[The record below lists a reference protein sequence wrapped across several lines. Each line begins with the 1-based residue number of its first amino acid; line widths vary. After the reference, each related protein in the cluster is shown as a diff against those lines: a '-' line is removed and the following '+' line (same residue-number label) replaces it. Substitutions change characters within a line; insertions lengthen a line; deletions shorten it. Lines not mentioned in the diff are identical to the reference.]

1 MTQFLWID
9 LCRLSTS
16 LSASFGRLCP
26 WRNWPISLNY
36 QICGHRAAHIFLYYP
51 FNVHGI
57 TSDFYLLSL
66 VILAR
71 SLPVLLNISS
81 QTSFWFCWFSWIF
94 FFLAVPSGLWDL
106 SSLTR
111 VWTQVLSRERMESFS
126 TESPRNPQIP
136 VFNFIDFC
144 SKFLSFS
151 FLLLTWDLYCSFFPV
166 VSSGGGLDD

>member
-94 FFLAVPSGLWDL
+94 FFWPCQVACGVLVLWPGFEPR
-106 SSLTR
+106 SSAGKE
-111 VWTQVLSRERMESFS
+111 W
-126 TESPRNPQIP
+126 SPFPLNHQGIL
-136 VFNFIDFC
+136 
-144 SKFLSFS
+144 KFLFS
-151 FLLLTWDLYCSFFPV
+151 ISLISVPNFYHFLFFCLLEIYIAHFF
-166 VSSGGGLDD
+166 L